1 MKKQLS
7 IGEYPVRR
15 YKSMET
21 RPKTG
26 FNKKKRKETN
36 PYQKQET
43 KRNILENLEQNNKGR
58 KQKEMRLK

>member
-1 MKKQLS
+1 
-7 IGEYPVRR
+7 
-15 YKSMET
+15 MET

-43 KRNILENLEQNNKGR
+43 KRNILENLKQNNKGR